1 MHRKPSMPC
10 KGLGKYNGWGEFS
23 RGEPAASIF
32 DFAVRVFLKRML
44 AEDFERLVE
53 QHGGLEWCLF
63 MRLRVGAGFII
74 PPFLQPCPCPGA
86 AGRQR
91 KTGLN
96 ETR

>member
-1 MHRKPSMPC
+1 MPC

-53 QHGGLEWCLF
+53 QHGGLEWRLF
-63 MRLRVGAGFII
+63 MRVRVGAGSSFLLFSSLAL
-74 PPFLQPCPCPGA
+74 PPAQRDA
-86 AGRQR
+86 KGRPV
-91 KTGLN
+91 
-96 ETR
+96 